1 MIGPVEY
8 YSSNWLFHLKVTI
21 FIVMALLWI
30 HPTRFFSKNRRAI
43 EDTITVPKSIVMVI
57 RMELLLLVV
66 LPLLAVLMARGY
78 GVITPN

>member
-30 HPTRFFSKNRRAI
+30 HPTRFFSKNRRASFRFATGEASVAEIRNAAI
-43 EDTITVPKSIVMVI
+43 EV
-57 RMELLLLVV
+57 
-66 LPLLAVLMARGY
+66 
-78 GVITPN
+78 